1 MRLIAVLAMMAV
13 ATCHVFALPSSHY
26 AASSKLASGKWA
38 KVQVAES
45 GMQLISNS
53 TLKNLGFSDPDKV
66 NVYGYG
72 GRMLPEQ
79 INSATPDDLPAI
91 PSVRTP
97 AGIVFFGHAC
107 VSWTASTSTSG
118 YSHNLN
124 PYSQSAYY
132 FISDIEGERKSP
144 ASSDIK
150 TVGSEPVTIFTER
163 ILHEQDLIAPSNSG
177 RILLGEDF
185 RTQSTRNFNFNLPG
199 NIGDATA
206 RIMFGAMVS
215 NGQSSILVSANGTQL
230 PATNSDKIPGVG
242 SLETFLTTTSSIKTI
257 PSPGEKLN
265 LSIKYS

>member
-1 MRLIAVLAMMAV
+1 
-13 ATCHVFALPSSHY
+13 
-26 AASSKLASGKWA
+26 
-38 KVQVAES
+38 
-45 GMQLISNS
+45 
-53 TLKNLGFSDPDKV
+53 
-66 NVYGYG
+66 
-72 GRMLPEQ
+72 MLPEQ

-230 PATNSDKIPGVG
+230 PATNSGRM
-242 SLETFLTTTSSIKTI
+242 
-257 PSPGEKLN
+257 
-265 LSIKYS
+265 

>member
-97 AGIVFFGHAC
+97 AGLSFSGMR
-107 VSWTASTSTSG
+107 VSHGRLLHLRRDIATTSTLIPNQPTISSAILKG
-118 YSHNLN
+118 REN
-124 PYSQSAYY
+124 P
-132 FISDIEGERKSP
+132 RHHP
-144 ASSDIK
+144 
-150 TVGSEPVTIFTER
+150 T
-163 ILHEQDLIAPSNSG
+163 
-177 RILLGEDF
+177 
-185 RTQSTRNFNFNLPG
+185 
-199 NIGDATA
+199 
-206 RIMFGAMVS
+206 
-215 NGQSSILVSANGTQL
+215 
-230 PATNSDKIPGVG
+230 
-242 SLETFLTTTSSIKTI
+242 
-257 PSPGEKLN
+257 
-265 LSIKYS
+265 